1 MSDDATER
9 HLMFEAVAD
18 VLRRLADISSV
29 VILLDD
35 LQWAEPT
42 ALDLL
47 RHLGRALA
55 DAPVLWVLSVRDTD
69 ERPLAALRT
78 VLADL
83 ERRPSRRMLLS
94 GFGDDEL
101 ADLTG
106 SLVAVDGAA
115 VTSAVSAR
123 LREQTAGNPLYA
135 TQLVRHWA
143 ESGRLVLDAR
153 VELAGDESGE
163 EVPANLRDLL
173 WSRVTALGNDVP
185 GGALG
190 GRRAGHGV
198 RRGRADRH
206 GRDPRARCHGRT

>member
-1 MSDDATER
+1 VSDDATER

-18 VLRRLADISSV
+18 VLRRPADISSV

-55 DAPVLWVLSVRDTD
+55 DAPVLWVLSARDTD
-69 ERPLAALRT
+69 ERRPAALRT

-101 ADLTG
+101 ADLTASIVAVDG
-106 SLVAVDGAA
+106 AAVDGAA

-123 LREQTAGNPLYA
+123 LREQTEEG
-135 TQLVRHWA
+135 A
-143 ESGRLVLDAR
+143 EAMKHD
-153 VELAGDESGE
+153 
-163 EVPANLRDLL
+163 
-173 WSRVTALGNDVP
+173 
-185 GGALG
+185 
-190 GRRAGHGV
+190 GV
-198 RRGRADRH
+198 R
-206 GRDPRARCHGRT
+206 PETLLILSEE